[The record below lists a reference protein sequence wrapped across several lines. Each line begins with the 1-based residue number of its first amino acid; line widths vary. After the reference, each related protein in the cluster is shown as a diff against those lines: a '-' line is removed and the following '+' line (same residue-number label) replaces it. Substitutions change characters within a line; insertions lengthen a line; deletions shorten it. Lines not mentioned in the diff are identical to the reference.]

1 VTPLISPAPSTTS
14 WLTNPL
20 CPVRRRSPVTQINL
34 MGYGVSFLAVGWYN
48 YQKLQRLHKQAE
60 QAKLEQQSQKEAGL
74 ADDEKAPLM
83 SKA

>member
-1 VTPLISPAPSTTS
+1 
-14 WLTNPL
+14 
-20 CPVRRRSPVTQINL
+20 VRRRSPVTQINL

>member
-1 VTPLISPAPSTTS
+1 
-14 WLTNPL
+14 
-20 CPVRRRSPVTQINL
+20 